1 MKKQLLFFFI
11 NMIAL
16 NTSDCIS
23 TEKKQ
28 ENHKE
33 INRNKSNTSQ
43 SHIINNRGDI
53 LEGLI
58 VETEYSLDLKHYKI
72 GLKYYK
78 AIIDYMSNAP
88 LSDFYF
94 HAE

>member
-16 NTSDCIS
+16 NASDGISSNCIS

-33 INRNKSNTSQ
+33 INRNKYNKSRVERAQ
-43 SHIINNRGDI
+43 GV
-53 LEGLI
+53 L

-88 LSDFYF
+88 LSDFLF
-94 HAE
+94 SC